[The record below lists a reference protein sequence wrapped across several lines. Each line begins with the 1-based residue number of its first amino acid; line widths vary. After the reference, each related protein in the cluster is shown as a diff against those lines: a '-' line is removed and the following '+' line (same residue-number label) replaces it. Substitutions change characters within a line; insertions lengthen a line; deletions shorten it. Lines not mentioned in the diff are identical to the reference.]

1 MTDALNTMK
10 NSIEQLRYNPT
21 NIQRVI
27 LRTMRDISD
36 NHYEF
41 VDPNNPVV
49 NVIEA
54 AATIG
59 ASCMVENANNNRKQ
73 YSSVS
78 QTMEDLYRHMAYDSF
93 TDIFALPCNAGF
105 LFSFSKQE
113 LIARMV
119 QVGNTGIRKIVIPR
133 NTTVQVGDT
142 VFSLQYPIE
151 IRQLLHGELQIT
163 YDVERTTPLQVIETN
178 LIEWNTNRDS
188 NGEDMVFFPVMLKQF
203 EVISLVDVVN
213 NARKFSLSKNITDK
227 FYYCR
232 VWREMASGEWVEIR
246 TTYSQDIYD
255 NRTVTAIVKV
265 IDKQVTV
272 EIPIVYTKTNQIS
285 GKIRVDIYQTK
296 GPMSADLRKFDKS
309 QFTVRW
315 LALDNADKSIFTA
328 PLNSM
333 ATTTIYGATITN
345 GGREP
350 MTFDQLKARVTSNGY
365 SADEVPITPAQA
377 RSKLERDGY
386 NIVTDMDNITNRVFA
401 ATRAMPEPIDNELIT
416 PANAG
421 IHTLQESLAN
431 LARLSTS
438 YSNFNSLTL
447 TPKALYKVVKG
458 VLTICSDSEIALI
471 NALPGDKK
479 AQAVTEGGYFYTPFH
494 YVLDTSNNTFKVRA
508 YHLDSPVI
516 NSRSFIAENETT
528 ELQVATGGALFN
540 RTADGWELIVTT
552 RSSKEWK
559 ALPDNQA
566 NVTIG
571 FQPDNSGDYAYVRG
585 ILLGI
590 ADSGERVFSFPIK
603 TNYDIDANNGVQ
615 LTNAMMYEISQQFLR
630 TQLTQKYDLFYS
642 TNSVM
647 PVGWEPSNFDLK
659 LGSFL
664 LPDGSVGI
672 SRERMELSFGT
683 SLTNLW
689 SSGRSVVGDK
699 DYAVW
704 EVDVPA
710 LYENDVYQV
719 DPVTGASF
727 TIVNGV
733 LTYNKLHTAGEPRLD
748 PAGQPIMKYHK
759 GRVKK
764 DAYGNP
770 VIISERGIM
779 RQIDL
784 FLVEAPY
791 YFATNKAAI
800 DYRKYLVDTIVT
812 WIDTDLRAIGKKLL
826 DKTNIY
832 FYPVQSVGIIDVVY
846 GAGLKMSINAGQY
859 FNLKLYVTDS
869 VYKNP
874 ELRAALIRTTVVTI
888 NECTKAKTVSNA
900 QLNDALRLAYASDVI
915 AFDQEGLGGEAQLTV
930 ATVVDDSARMTI
942 RKRLEYRPDQ
952 TFALVDDVT
961 CEFVPHE
968 RAGVTLSRS

>member
-1 MTDALNTMK
+1 MTNALNTMK
-10 NSIEQLRYNPT
+10 NNIEHLRYNPT

-27 LRTMRDISD
+27 MRTMRDIND
-36 NHYEF
+36 NNYEF

-54 AATIG
+54 AATVG
-59 ASCMVENANNNRKQ
+59 SSCMVENSNNNRTQ
-73 YSSVS
+73 YSSVA
-78 QTMEDLYRHMAYDSF
+78 QTMEDLYRHMPYDGF
-93 TDIFALPCNAGF
+93 TDIFALPTEGGF

-119 QVGNTGIRKIVIPR
+119 QVGNTGVRKIVIPR

-151 IRQLLHGELQIT
+151 LRQLSHGELQIT
-163 YDVERTTPLQVIETN
+163 YDVEQTTPLQTIETN
-178 LIEWNTNRDS
+178 LIQWTTNRDS
-188 NGEDMVFFPVMLKQF
+188 NGEEMIFFPVMLKQF
-203 EVISLVDVVN
+203 EIISLVDVVN
-213 NARKFSLSKNITDK
+213 NARKFSISKTITDK

-232 VWREMASGEWVEIR
+232 VWREAADGQWVELR
-246 TTYSQDIYD
+246 TTYSQDIYE

-309 QFTVRW
+309 LFIVRW
-315 LALDNADKSIFTA
+315 LTIDNADKTIYTA

-333 ATTTIYGATITN
+333 ATTTVYGATQTN

-350 MTFDQLKARVTSNGY
+350 MTFDQLKERVTGNGR
-365 SADEVPITPAQA
+365 SATDIPITPAQA
-377 RSKLERDGY
+377 RNKLERDGY

-401 ATRAMPEPIDNELIT
+401 ATRPMPEPVDNELIT

-421 IHTLQESLAN
+421 IHTLQESMTN
-431 LARLSTS
+431 LAKLSTS
-438 YSNFNSLTL
+438 YSNNNSLTL

-458 VLTICSDSEIALI
+458 VLAICSDAEIALI
-471 NALPGDKK
+471 NGLPGDKK
-479 AQAVTEGGYFYTPFH
+479 ALAVTEGGYFYTPFH
-494 YVLDTSNNTFKVRA
+494 YVLDTGNNTFKVRA
-508 YHLDSPVI
+508 YHLDSPNI
-516 NSRSFIAENETT
+516 NSRSYVAENETT
-528 ELQVATGGALFN
+528 ELQVATASALFN
-540 RTADGWELIVTT
+540 RTVDGWELIVTT
-552 RSSKEWK
+552 RSSKEWRE
-559 ALPDNQA
+559 LPDDQA

-571 FQPDNSGDYAYVRG
+571 FMPDNSGDYAYVRG
-585 ILLGI
+585 VLLGTTD
-590 ADSGERVFSFPIK
+590 AGERVFSFPIK
-603 TNYDIDANNGVQ
+603 TNYDIDANNGLQ

-630 TQLTQKYDLFYS
+630 TQLKQKFDVFYS

-647 PVGWEPSNFDLK
+647 PEGWEPSDFDLK
-659 LGSFL
+659 VGGFL
-664 LPDGSVGI
+664 LPSGSVGI
-672 SRERMELSFGT
+672 SRERVELNFGT

-699 DYAVW
+699 DYAKW
-704 EVDVPA
+704 EMDVPA
-710 LYENDVYQV
+710 TYENDVYET

-733 LTYNKLHTAGEPRLD
+733 LTYNKIHTAGDPKLD
-748 PAGQPIMKYHK
+748 EDGQPILKYRK
-759 GRVKK
+759 GTVKK
-764 DAYGNP
+764 DVYGNP
-770 VIISERGIM
+770 IIVSERGVM
-779 RQIDL
+779 RQLDL

-800 DYRKYLVDTIVT
+800 DYRKYLVDTLVV

-826 DKTNIY
+826 DKTSI
-832 FYPVQSVGIIDVVY
+832 FFCPVKSVGIIDVIY
-846 GAGLKMSINAGQY
+846 GAGLKMAINAGQY
-859 FNLKLYVTDS
+859 FNLKLYVSDA

-874 ELRAALIRTTVVTI
+874 ELRAALVRTTIVTI

-900 QLNDALRLAYASDVI
+900 QINDALRTAYASDVI
-915 AFDQEGLGGEAQLTV
+915 AFDQEGLGGDAKLTV
-930 ATVVDDSARMTI
+930 ATVVNDASRMTI
-942 RKRLEYRPDQ
+942 RKRLEYRSDQ
-952 TFALVDDVT
+952 TFALVDDVS
-961 CEFVPHE
+961 CEFIPHE
-968 RAGVTLSRS
+968 RAGVALSRS